1 MTHEELWQ
9 NALTEIE
16 LSLTKANFITWFKHT
31 AVADLRDGVVTL
43 SVPNGFAKEWL
54 KSKYHKFILRA
65 VRNLNNEVKDVS
77 YIIGQYRP
85 TGDNKKRPGPHEKR
99 RMFEAP
105 VGNASGTE
113 EEFSLRDIAVDPA
126 TNLNPRYTFEN
137 FIVGS
142 FNELAHAAAQSVIKN
157 LGGAYNP
164 LFIYGGVGLG
174 KTHLIQAV
182 GNEVLKQNSLRRV
195 LYIPTERFMGEV
207 VEALSSQSMGRLKD
221 KYRSADLLIIDDI
234 QFIGRTEKM
243 QEEFFHIFNNLYQNN
258 KQVLISSD
266 RPPKSIPTLEE
277 RLRSRFEGGMIAD
290 IGLPDR
296 ETRMMI
302 LKNKANL
309 KGVVVPDEALWHIA
323 DSVKTNIRELEGAL
337 NRVVM
342 SSKLSNN
349 PISLEET
356 KKILS
361 HIAQE
366 PRRFTSLK
374 KIMKAV
380 SEFYDINEKEL
391 IDHSRRKEIVHP
403 RQIAMYLLR
412 EDLKSSFPFIGEKL
426 GKKDHT
432 TVIHACKKI
441 TKELKDNPS
450 LEDELC
456 IIREK
461 MYGL

>member
-1 MTHEELWQ
+1 MTYEELWQ

-16 LSLTKANFITWFKHT
+16 LNLTKANFITWFKHT
-31 AVADLRDGVVTL
+31 AVANVQDGVVTL
-43 SVPNGFAKEWL
+43 SVPNGFAREWL
-54 KSKYHKFILRA
+54 QTKYHKFILRA
-65 VRNLNNEVKDVS
+65 VRNLNNEVKDVN
-77 YIIGQYRP
+77 YIIGQYKP
-85 TGDNKKRPGPHEKR
+85 VGDNKKRPGLPEKR

-105 VGNASGTE
+105 MGNVSGAE
-113 EEFSLRDIAVDPA
+113 EEFFLRDAAIDPA
-126 TNLNPRYTFEN
+126 TNLNPRYTFES

-182 GNEVLKQNSLRRV
+182 GNEVLKQDRTRRV
-195 LYIPTERFMGEV
+195 LYVPTERFMGEV
-207 VEALSSQSMGRLKD
+207 VEALSSQSMGQLKD
-221 KYRSADLLIIDDI
+221 KYRSVDLLIIDDV

-243 QEEFFHIFNNLYQNN
+243 QEEFFHIFNNLYQHN
-258 KQVLISSD
+258 KQILVSSD

-277 RLRSRFEGGMIAD
+277 RLRSRFEGGMLAD
-290 IGLPDR
+290 IGVPDR

-302 LKNKANL
+302 LKNKVGL
-309 KGVVVPDEALWHIA
+309 KGIAVPDDALWHIA
-323 DSVKTNIRELEGAL
+323 DSIKTNIRELEGAL
-337 NRVVM
+337 NRVVI
-342 SSKLSNN
+342 SSKLSND

-361 HIAQE
+361 HAAEE

-374 KIMKAV
+374 KIIKAV
-380 SEFYDINEKEL
+380 SEFYDVSEKEL
-391 IDHSRRKEIVHP
+391 IDHSRRKEVVRP
-403 RQIAMYLLR
+403 RQITMYLLR

-441 TKELKDNPS
+441 TKELKDNPG
-450 LEDELC
+450 LEDELHV
-456 IIREK
+456 IREK
-461 MYGL
+461 MYG

>member
-1 MTHEELWQ
+1 MTHDELWQ

-16 LSLTKANFITWFKHT
+16 LNLTKANFITWFKHT
-31 AVADLRDGVVTL
+31 AVANVENGVVTL
-43 SVPNGFAKEWL
+43 SVPNGFAREWL
-54 KSKYHKFILRA
+54 QSKYHKFILRA
-65 VRNLNNEVKDVS
+65 VRNLNHEVKDVN
-77 YIIGQYRP
+77 YIIGQYKP
-85 TGDNKKRPGPHEKR
+85 VGDNKKRPGPHEKR

-105 VGNASGTE
+105 IGNIPGAE
-113 EEFSLRDIAVDPA
+113 EEFSLRDAAIDPA
-126 TNLNPRYTFEN
+126 TNLNPRYTFES

-182 GNEVLKQNSLRRV
+182 GNEVLKQDRLRRV
-195 LYIPTERFMGEV
+195 LYVPTERFMGEV
-207 VEALSSQSMGRLKD
+207 VEALSGQSMGRLKD
-221 KYRSADLLIIDDI
+221 KYRSVDLLIIDDV

-243 QEEFFHIFNNLYQNN
+243 QEEFFHIFNNLYQHN
-258 KQVLISSD
+258 KQILVSSD

-302 LKNKANL
+302 LKNKVDA
-309 KGVVVPDEALWHIA
+309 KGVIVPDDALWHIA
-323 DSVKTNIRELEGAL
+323 DSIKTNIRELEGAL
-337 NRVVM
+337 NRVVI

-361 HIAQE
+361 HAAQE

-380 SEFYDINEKEL
+380 SEFYDVSEKEL
-391 IDHSRRKEIVHP
+391 IDHSRRKEVVRP
-403 RQIAMYLLR
+403 RQITMYLLR

-450 LEDELC
+450 LDDELH
-456 IIREK
+456 IIREN
-461 MYGL
+461 MYS

>member
-1 MTHEELWQ
+1 MTHDELWQ

-16 LSLTKANFITWFKHT
+16 LNLTKANFITWFKHT
-31 AVADLRDGVVTL
+31 AVANVENGVVTL
-43 SVPNGFAKEWL
+43 SVPNGFAREWL
-54 KSKYHKFILRA
+54 QSKYHKFILRA
-65 VRNLNNEVKDVS
+65 VRNLNHEVKDVN
-77 YIIGQYRP
+77 YIIGQYKP
-85 TGDNKKRPGPHEKR
+85 VGDNKKRPGPHEKR

-105 VGNASGTE
+105 IGNIPGAE
-113 EEFSLRDIAVDPA
+113 EEFSLRDAAIDPA
-126 TNLNPRYTFEN
+126 TNLNPRYTFES

-182 GNEVLKQNSLRRV
+182 GNEVLKQDRLRRV
-195 LYIPTERFMGEV
+195 LYVPTERFMGEV
-207 VEALSSQSMGRLKD
+207 VEALSGQSMGRLKD
-221 KYRSADLLIIDDI
+221 KYRSVDLLIIDDV

-243 QEEFFHIFNNLYQNN
+243 QEEFFHIFNNLYQHN
-258 KQVLISSD
+258 KQILVSSD

-302 LKNKANL
+302 LKNKVGA
-309 KGVVVPDEALWHIA
+309 KGVIVPDDALWHIA
-323 DSVKTNIRELEGAL
+323 DSIKTNIRELEGAL
-337 NRVVM
+337 NRVVI

-356 KKILS
+356 KRILS
-361 HIAQE
+361 HAAQE

-380 SEFYDINEKEL
+380 SEFYDVSEKEL
-391 IDHSRRKEIVHP
+391 IDHSRRKEVVRP
-403 RQIAMYLLR
+403 RQITMYLLR

-450 LEDELC
+450 LDDELH
-456 IIREK
+456 IIREN
-461 MYGL
+461 MYS

>member
-1 MTHEELWQ
+1 MTHDELWQ

-16 LSLTKANFITWFKHT
+16 LNLTKANFITWFKHT
-31 AVADLRDGVVTL
+31 AVANVENGVVTL
-43 SVPNGFAKEWL
+43 SVPNGFAREWL
-54 KSKYHKFILRA
+54 QSKYHKFILRA
-65 VRNLNNEVKDVS
+65 VRNLNHEVKDVN
-77 YIIGQYRP
+77 YIIGQYKP
-85 TGDNKKRPGPHEKR
+85 VGDNKKRPGPHEKR

-105 VGNASGTE
+105 IGNIPGAE
-113 EEFSLRDIAVDPA
+113 EEFSLRDAAIDPA
-126 TNLNPRYTFEN
+126 TNLNPRYTFES

-182 GNEVLKQNSLRRV
+182 GNEVLKQDRLRRV
-195 LYIPTERFMGEV
+195 LYVPTERFMGEV
-207 VEALSSQSMGRLKD
+207 VEALSGQSMGRLKD
-221 KYRSADLLIIDDI
+221 KYRSVDLLIIDDV

-243 QEEFFHIFNNLYQNN
+243 QEEFFHIFNNLYQHN
-258 KQVLISSD
+258 KQILVSSD

-302 LKNKANL
+302 LKNKVGA
-309 KGVVVPDEALWHIA
+309 KGVIVPDDALWHIA
-323 DSVKTNIRELEGAL
+323 DSIKTNIRELEGAL
-337 NRVVM
+337 NRVVI

-361 HIAQE
+361 HAAQE

-380 SEFYDINEKEL
+380 SEFYDVSEKEL
-391 IDHSRRKEIVHP
+391 IDHSRRKEVVRP
-403 RQIAMYLLR
+403 RQITMYLLR

-450 LEDELC
+450 LDDELH
-456 IIREK
+456 IIREN
-461 MYGL
+461 MYSW

>member
-1 MTHEELWQ
+1 MTHDELWQ

-16 LSLTKANFITWFKHT
+16 LNLTKANFITWFKHT
-31 AVADLRDGVVTL
+31 AVANVENGVVTL
-43 SVPNGFAKEWL
+43 SVPNGFAREWL
-54 KSKYHKFILRA
+54 QSKYHKFILRD
-65 VRNLNNEVKDVS
+65 VRNLNHEVKDVN
-77 YIIGQYRP
+77 YIIGQYKP
-85 TGDNKKRPGPHEKR
+85 VGDNKKRPGPHEKR

-105 VGNASGTE
+105 IGNIPGAE
-113 EEFSLRDIAVDPA
+113 EEFSLRDAAIDPA
-126 TNLNPRYTFEN
+126 TNLNPRYTFES

-174 KTHLIQAV
+174 KTHLIHAV
-182 GNEVLKQNSLRRV
+182 GNEVLKQDRLRRV
-195 LYIPTERFMGEV
+195 LYVPTERFMGEV
-207 VEALSSQSMGRLKD
+207 VEALSGQSMGRLKD
-221 KYRSADLLIIDDI
+221 KYRSVDLLIIDDV

-243 QEEFFHIFNNLYQNN
+243 QEEFFHIFNNLYQHN
-258 KQVLISSD
+258 KQILVSSD

-302 LKNKANL
+302 LKNKVGA
-309 KGVVVPDEALWHIA
+309 KGVIVPDDALWHIA
-323 DSVKTNIRELEGAL
+323 DSIKTNIRELEGAL
-337 NRVVM
+337 NRVVI

-361 HIAQE
+361 HAAQE

-380 SEFYDINEKEL
+380 SEFYDVSEKEL
-391 IDHSRRKEIVHP
+391 IDHSRRKEVVRP
-403 RQIAMYLLR
+403 RQITMYLLR

-450 LEDELC
+450 LDDELH
-456 IIREK
+456 IIREN
-461 MYGL
+461 MYS

>member
-1 MTHEELWQ
+1 MNHDELWHQ
-9 NALTEIE
+9 ALTEIE
-16 LSLTKANFITWFKHT
+16 TNVTKANFITWFKHT
-31 AVADLRDGVVTL
+31 AVADLHDGVVTL

-65 VRNLNNEVKDVS
+65 VRNVDHDVKDIE
-77 YIIGQYRP
+77 YIIGQY
-85 TGDNKKRPGPHEKR
+85 KSAVEEKR
-99 RMFEAP
+99 RPAPDRMRRAGIP
-105 VGNASGTE
+105 VGATSDD
-113 EEFSLRDIAVDPA
+113 EFTLRDISIDPV
-126 TNLNPRYTFEN
+126 TNLNPRYTFEH

-142 FNELAHAAAQSVIKN
+142 FNELAHATAQSIVKN
-157 LGGAYNP
+157 PGSSYNP

-174 KTHLIQAV
+174 KTHLIQAA
-182 GNEVLKQNSLRRV
+182 GNEVLRQRPGFSV
-195 LYIPTERFMGEV
+195 LYVPTERFMGEV
-207 VEALSSQSMGRLKD
+207 VEALSNQAMSRLKE
-221 KYRSADLLIIDDI
+221 KYRLIDLLIIDDI

-243 QEEFFHIFNNLYQNN
+243 QEEFFHIFNTLYQNN
-258 KQVLISSD
+258 KQIIISSD

-302 LKNKANL
+302 LKTKCL
-309 KGVVVPDEALWHIA
+309 EKGVSVPEDALWFVA
-323 DSVKTNIRELEGAL
+323 DSIKTNIRELEGAL
-337 NRVVM
+337 NRVVI

-356 KKILS
+356 RKILA

-374 KIMKAV
+374 KVVKSVADFF
-380 SEFYDINEKEL
+380 EINEKEL
-391 IDHSRRKEIVHP
+391 IDHSRRKEIVRP

-441 TKELKDNPS
+441 TNELKSNPL
-450 LEDELC
+450 LEEELRA
-456 IIREK
+456 IRDR
-461 MYGL
+461 MYSA

>member
-1 MTHEELWQ
+1 MTHDELWQ

-16 LSLTKANFITWFKHT
+16 LNLTKANFITWFKHT
-31 AVADLRDGVVTL
+31 AVANVENGVVTL
-43 SVPNGFAKEWL
+43 SVPNGFAREWL
-54 KSKYHKFILRA
+54 QSKYHKFILRA
-65 VRNLNNEVKDVS
+65 VRNLNHEVKDVN
-77 YIIGQYRP
+77 YIIGQYKP
-85 TGDNKKRPGPHEKR
+85 VGDNKKRPGPHEKR

-105 VGNASGTE
+105 IGNIPGAE
-113 EEFSLRDIAVDPA
+113 EEFSLRDAAIDPA
-126 TNLNPRYTFEN
+126 TNLNPRYTFES

-182 GNEVLKQNSLRRV
+182 GNEVLKQDRLRRV
-195 LYIPTERFMGEV
+195 LYVPTERFMGEV
-207 VEALSSQSMGRLKD
+207 VEALSGQSMGRLKD
-221 KYRSADLLIIDDI
+221 KYRSVDLLIIDDV

-243 QEEFFHIFNNLYQNN
+243 QEEFFHIFNNLYQHN
-258 KQVLISSD
+258 KQILVSSD

-302 LKNKANL
+302 LKNKVGA
-309 KGVVVPDEALWHIA
+309 KGVIVPDDALWHIA
-323 DSVKTNIRELEGAL
+323 DSIKTNIRELEGAL
-337 NRVVM
+337 NRVVI

-361 HIAQE
+361 HAAQE

-380 SEFYDINEKEL
+380 SEFYDVSEKEL
-391 IDHSRRKEIVHP
+391 IDHSRRKEVVRP
-403 RQIAMYLLR
+403 RQITMYLLR

-450 LEDELC
+450 LDDELH
-456 IIREK
+456 IIREN
-461 MYGL
+461 MYS